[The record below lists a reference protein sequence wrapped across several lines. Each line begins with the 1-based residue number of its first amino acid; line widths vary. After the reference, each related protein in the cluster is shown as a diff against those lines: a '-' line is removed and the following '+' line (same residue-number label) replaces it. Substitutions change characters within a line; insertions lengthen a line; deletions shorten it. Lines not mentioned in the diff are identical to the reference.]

1 VGKYLDILRR
11 AETGGSDK
19 NDKNDKSP
27 PFGRL
32 CRFGRTRSALSEVF
46 AALERRCPDH
56 VETGRWQQ
64 AVEDGR
70 RFLAQWGE
78 QAHALGWSARDLF
91 GLHKPPERPRP
102 NYNRL
107 SRYDDTGLV
116 WLLRGREL
124 VALTAATAA
133 IASSTGSI
141 TTYRRHNKPA
151 LGPVGDSLD
160 DLEPAVRLAGAP
172 HDRP

>member
-1 VGKYLDILRR
+1 MSRPGVGSRQLR
-11 AETGGSDK
+11 TG
-19 NDKNDKSP
+19 
-27 PFGRL
+27 
-32 CRFGRTRSALSEVF
+32 
-46 AALERRCPDH
+46 AASWR
-56 VETGRWQQ
+56 
-64 AVEDGR
+64 
-70 RFLAQWGE
+70 
-78 QAHALGWSARDLF
+78 SARDLF

>member
-1 VGKYLDILRR
+1 M
-11 AETGGSDK
+11 
-19 NDKNDKSP
+19 
-27 PFGRL
+27 
-32 CRFGRTRSALSEVF
+32 
-46 AALERRCPDH
+46 AAGAWEAPSC
-56 VETGRWQQ
+56 
-64 AVEDGR
+64 EDGR

-116 WLLRGREL
+116 WLLRGREV

-160 DLEPAVRLAGAP
+160 DL
-172 HDRP
+172 H

>member
-1 VGKYLDILRR
+1 MGKYLDILRR
-11 AETGGSDK
+11 AETEGYDI
-19 NDKNDKSP
+19 NDKSP

-46 AALERRCPDH
+46 AVLERRCPDH
-56 VETGRWQQ
+56 VETGRWQH

-78 QAHALGWSARDLF
+78 QAEALGWSA
-91 GLHKPPERPRP
+91 KPPERPRP

-116 WLLRGREL
+116 WLLCGREV

-133 IASSTGSI
+133 IVSSTGSI

-151 LGPVGDSLD
+151 LGPIGDSLD
-160 DLEPAVRLAGAP
+160 DLEGAQ
-172 HDRP
+172 